1 MQAGPEQER
10 ASVFGDLK
18 VFDSSF
24 QVSLEGLILILH
36 EVFQQ
41 HRKQKQQSVCRF
53 LLSLAAKVSP
63 VIHTGL

>member
-41 HRKQKQQSVCRF
+41 H
-53 LLSLAAKVSP
+53 
-63 VIHTGL
+63 